1 MFTFDSSDGTTVT
14 VHTWLPGPR
23 PGDGSAGPEPRAI
36 VLIAHGMGEH
46 ALRYAPLA
54 GELASRGYAVY
65 APDHRGHGL
74 TMNAG
79 PGVLGENGWQLLVD
93 DLAALSETVRG
104 LHPGMPLV
112 LLGHSLG
119 SFAAQHYLLDWPEH
133 ADAVALYGTTAVD
146 RMFLRVAEA
155 GADPLA
161 AFNAPFEPA
170 RTPAD
175 WLSRDEAQV
184 DAYLADPL
192 CGFAIDDRAMGE
204 LYEAASTRFHDPAG
218 APPAVPL
225 YVAVGSADPL
235 NYGLELSDLVVERY
249 RAAGHPDVEYRTYED
264 ARHELFNE
272 TDRDRVVADLLG
284 WLERVVG

>member
-1 MFTFDSSDGTTVT
+1 MFTFDSTDGITVT
-14 VHTWLPGPR
+14 VHEWLPDGP
-23 PGDGSAGPEPRAI
+23 PRAI

-54 GELASRGYAVY
+54 HDLTARGYAVY

-74 TMNAG
+74 TTAAG
-79 PGVLGENGWQLLVD
+79 AGVLGENGWQLLVD
-93 DLAALSETVRG
+93 DLAAVGAAARG
-104 LHPGMPLV
+104 RYPGIPLA

-119 SFAAQHYLLDWPEH
+119 SFAAQHQLLERPGG
-133 ADAVALYGTTAVD
+133 ADAVALFGTTAVD
-146 RMFLRVAEA
+146 LMFLRVAQA
-155 GADPLA
+155 GGDALS
-161 AFNAPFEPA
+161 AFNAPFQPA

-175 WLSRDEAQV
+175 WLSRDTAQV

-192 CGFAIDDRAMGE
+192 CGFALDDRSMGD
-204 LYEAASTRFHDPAG
+204 LYAAATTRFHDPAG
-218 APPAVPL
+218 VRPDVPL

-249 RAAGHPDVEYRTYED
+249 RAAGHPDVEYRTYEG

-272 TDRDRVVADLLG
+272 TVRAEVVADLLA
-284 WLERVVG
+284 WLERVLP